1 MPLTSRLTSV
11 PQHII
16 RYGLFFYPDNSRRH
30 DLPSLLINFLTGD
43 SAFFRG
49 GNTANRGWRGV
60 CKQDDALRPLL
71 HPVRNNAPE
80 STSIGGYRQ
89 HSVACTIAGAGP
101 FTHPAPL

>member
-1 MPLTSRLTSV
+1 MPLTSRLTIV

-16 RYGLFFYPDNSRRH
+16 RYGLFFYPDNSRWH

-49 GNTANRGWRGV
+49 GDTAKRGWLV
-60 CKQDDALRPLL
+60 VFKQDDWRLPLL
-71 HPVRNNAPE
+71 HSVRINAPE
-80 STSIGGYRQ
+80 STSIGVYRQ
-89 HSVACTIAGAGP
+89 HSVACTIAGAVP